1 MSVRQALGEP
11 RVFFFGAPAERHRGG
26 DWKKPGRCGAEPP
39 TKNTAPRGEP
49 PRAGGPWKGANKA
62 CEPEDSGPAATDY
75 LSRGGLVLPPPTSE
89 TSVTLVNLLANW
101 FLHSPVLAYMLSGWL
116 IEVTTIV
123 LALN

>member
-11 RVFFFGAPAERHRGG
+11 RVFFFGAPAGDTEAATGRSQADVGG
-26 DWKKPGRCGAEPP
+26 AP

-75 LSRGGLVLPPPTSE
+75 LSRGGLVLPPR
-89 TSVTLVNLLANW
+89 LLKH
-101 FLHSPVLAYMLSGWL
+101 L
-116 IEVTTIV
+116 
-123 LALN
+123 